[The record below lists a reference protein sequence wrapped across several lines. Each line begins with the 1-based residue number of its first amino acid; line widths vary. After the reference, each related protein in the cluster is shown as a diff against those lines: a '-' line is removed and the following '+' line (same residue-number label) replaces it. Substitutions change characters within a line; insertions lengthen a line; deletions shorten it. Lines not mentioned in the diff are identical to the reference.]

1 VADVIKVLGQ
11 AAPTTTA
18 TTDLYTVPNL
28 NQTTVSSL
36 VVCNRTGGAL
46 TFRVSVHV
54 AGAAASNEQYLYYDK
69 TVAAND
75 SFTAVLGLTL
85 HQSDEVKVNA
95 SANGLSFN
103 MFGVETS

>member
-1 VADVIKVLGQ
+1 MADSIKVLGQ
-11 AAPTTTA
+11 VDAAATTT
-18 TTDLYTVPNL
+18 TVLYTTPDL

-36 VVCNRTGGAL
+36 IVCNRTAGAL

-54 AGAAASNEQYLYYDK
+54 DNAAADDKQFIYYDK

-85 HQSDEVKVNA
+85 NQNDVVKVYA
-95 SANGLSFN
+95 SATGLSFS